1 MAIEAPERAY
11 TPDVQQPVHRR
22 SAVALGLAGALV
34 AFGLGVATT
43 HVRSPAAPARSVPAV
58 AAPMR
63 MTNGIPSNWPRTR
76 EGAVGAAVDLVP
88 SIQRWALGKVD
99 VAPAYVAGA
108 TPDTP
113 AGTLDGLG
121 YASGAK
127 LLLASVPVL
136 FSVVDYSPD
145 RATIDIWLV
154 QVAASAPSSKLPTLG
169 AIWGLGRATV
179 VWQGGDWK
187 LKDAGVQLANVP
199 VPSTLN
205 RAFPTAADQAITTLD
220 GFSPFISTAA
230 KP

>member
-1 MAIEAPERAY
+1 MAVEAPERAY
-11 TPDVQQPVHRR
+11 TPDVQQPAHRR
-22 SAVALGLAGALV
+22 RAVALGLAGALV

-43 HVRSPAAPARSVPAV
+43 HVHSPVTPARPTAV
-58 AAPMR
+58 AAPAR
-63 MTNGIPSNWPRTR
+63 MTNGIPSGWPRTR
-76 EGAVGAAVDLVP
+76 EGAVGAAVDLAP

-108 TPDTP
+108 TPDAP

-127 LLLASVPVL
+127 LLLASVPVMY
-136 FSVVDYSPD
+136 SVVDYSPD

-154 QVAASAPSSKLPTLG
+154 QVAASSPSSKLPTLG

-179 VWQGGDWK
+179 VWESGDWK

-205 RAFPTAADQAITTLD
+205 RGFPTAADQAITTLD
-220 GFSPFISTAA
+220 GFSPFISTA
-230 KP
+230 PRP